1 MENLSKEN
9 FWDELMK
16 EYPEAV
22 DHFCKW
28 IDEYKKEVNWNK
40 LFNDSYLQTNI
51 KWATNGEICSIDFS
65 APKFHDLPFDMQ
77 NGIIARYELEL
88 FNNAAGHGKDAYDS
102 LAQAYRLNIKKIFID
117 LQSQINKRKKI
128 LN

>member
-28 IDEYKKEVNWNK
+28 IDEYKKEVNWDV
-40 LFNDSYLQTNI
+40 LFSVH
-51 KWATNGEICSIDFS
+51 CS
-65 APKFHDLPFDMQ
+65 AAYQVKFHDLPFDMQ